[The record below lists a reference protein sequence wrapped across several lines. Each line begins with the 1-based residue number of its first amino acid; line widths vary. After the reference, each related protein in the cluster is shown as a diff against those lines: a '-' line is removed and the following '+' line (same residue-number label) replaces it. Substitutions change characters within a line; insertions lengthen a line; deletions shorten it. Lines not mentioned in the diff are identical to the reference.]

1 MQDGNRLSRFFLN
14 YFKHLGNRY
23 GKRTESPAKK
33 LTFLLLIVPYQM
45 PYEWKKRK
53 KGGGFFSNV
62 SCEETFLNN
71 SNPTAHVHCKILSI
85 RTNQTHLHLPSFFQ
99 LREFRFSNILLSKYL
114 ERLFR
119 RKKKEREKKRRKK
132 LQIHFLLFPPFLSK
146 DHEIW
151 RKIFPLSS
159 IQYRHILFAK
169 NLEHSPQL
177 ARISGTRLLSRVRE
191 FNSQV
196 FFT

>member
-45 PYEWKKRK
+45 PYEWKKEK
-53 KGGGFFSNV
+53 KEGGFFSNV

-119 RKKKEREKKRRKK
+119 RKKKERERKK
-132 LQIHFLLFPPFLSK
+132 EEKSYKFTSYSFLLFSPRIMKSEGKFFHYLVSNI
-146 DHEIW
+146 DTFFS
-151 RKIFPLSS
+151 RKTWS
-159 IQYRHILFAK
+159 IRH
-169 NLEHSPQL
+169 N
-177 ARISGTRLLSRVRE
+177 
-191 FNSQV
+191 
-196 FFT
+196 

>member
-45 PYEWKKRK
+45 PYEWKKEK

-99 LREFRFSNILLSKYL
+99 RISFLKYPPFEISLPSK
-114 ERLFR
+114 EKR
-119 RKKKEREKKRRKK
+119 EREKEEKSYKFTSYF
-132 LQIHFLLFPPFLSK
+132 FLLFSPRIMKSEGKFFHYLVSNI
-146 DHEIW
+146 DTFFS
-151 RKIFPLSS
+151 RKTWS
-159 IQYRHILFAK
+159 IRH
-169 NLEHSPQL
+169 N
-177 ARISGTRLLSRVRE
+177 
-191 FNSQV
+191 
-196 FFT
+196 

>member
-45 PYEWKKRK
+45 PYEWKKEK
-53 KGGGFFSNV
+53 KEGGFFSNV

-119 RKKKEREKKRRKK
+119 RKKKEREKKEEKSYK
-132 LQIHFLLFPPFLSK
+132 FTSYFFLLFSSRIMKSEGKFFHYLASNI
-146 DHEIW
+146 DTFFS
-151 RKIFPLSS
+151 RKTWS
-159 IQYRHILFAK
+159 IRH
-169 NLEHSPQL
+169 N
-177 ARISGTRLLSRVRE
+177 
-191 FNSQV
+191 
-196 FFT
+196 

>member
-45 PYEWKKRK
+45 PYEWKKEK
-53 KGGGFFSNV
+53 KEGGFFSNV

-99 LREFRFSNILLSKYL
+99 RISFLKYPPFEISRTALPSK
-114 ERLFR
+114 EKR
-119 RKKKEREKKRRKK
+119 EREKKKK
-132 LQIHFLLFPPFLSK
+132 KVTNSLLTFSSFSLQGS
-146 DHEIW
+146 W
-151 RKIFPLSS
+151 
-159 IQYRHILFAK
+159 
-169 NLEHSPQL
+169 NLKENFST
-177 ARISGTRLLSRVRE
+177 I
-191 FNSQV
+191 
-196 FFT
+196 